1 MRSAVRAVSATEG
14 RRLLVACLCAEW
26 CGSCRD
32 YRATFSALQER
43 FAAAADFAW
52 IDIEDESDAL
62 GDPDI
67 ENFPTLLL
75 ADAGGLRFLGAV
87 TPHAATAER
96 LVENALAG
104 ALPVIG
110 GADADLA
117 ERTRRLVAA
126 RGDGGFPTNAAS

>member
-1 MRSAVRAVSATEG
+1 MGSTDD

-32 YRATFSALQER
+32 YRATFEALAAR
-43 FAAAADFAW
+43 FAADAEFAW

-62 GDPDI
+62 GDPEV

-96 LVENALAG
+96 LVANALAG
-104 ALPVIG
+104 ALPAIG
-110 GADADLA
+110 GADDAELA
-117 ERTRRLVAA
+117 TRVRRLVGA
-126 RGDGGFPTNAAS
+126 RQEK

>member
-1 MRSAVRAVSATEG
+1 MADAG
-14 RRLLVACLCAEW
+14 RLLVACLCAEW

-32 YRATFSALQER
+32 YRATFDAL
-43 FAAAADFAW
+43 AAQLAAVADFAW

-75 ADAGGLRFLGAV
+75 ADGGGLRFLGAV

-96 LVENALAG
+96 LVRNALEGELPPITGPQDALAG
-104 ALPVIG
+104 RARQLVARRDG
-110 GADADLA
+110 GAAQSH
-117 ERTRRLVAA
+117 
-126 RGDGGFPTNAAS
+126 P

>member
-1 MRSAVRAVSATEG
+1 MTE
-14 RRLLVACLCAEW
+14 RLLVACLCAEW

-32 YRATFSALQER
+32 YRATFAALAER

-75 ADAGGLRFLGAV
+75 ADAGGLRFLGTV
-87 TPHAATAER
+87 TPHLATAER
-96 LVENALAG
+96 LVQNALAG
-104 ALPVIG
+104 SLPSIG
-110 GADADLA
+110 GEQAELA
-117 ERTRRLVAA
+117 ERARTLVGTRE
-126 RGDGGFPTNAAS
+126 GGVSPQSRAE

>member
-1 MRSAVRAVSATEG
+1 MADD

-32 YRATFSALQER
+32 YRATFDALAAR
-43 FAAAADFAW
+43 FSGEADFAW

-87 TPHAATAER
+87 TPHAAIAER
-96 LVENALAG
+96 LVTNALAG
-104 ALPVIG
+104 ELPAID
-110 GADADLA
+110 GAEAALA
-117 ERTRRLVAA
+117 ERAWLLLASRR
-126 RGDGGFPTNAAS
+126 DAASTQTPSSQ

>member
-1 MRSAVRAVSATEG
+1 MAPASGE
-14 RRLLVACLCAEW
+14 RLLVACLCAEW

-32 YRATFSALQER
+32 YRATFAALGER
-43 FAAAADFAW
+43 FAGKADFAW

-62 GDPDI
+62 GDPEI

-87 TPHAATAER
+87 TPHGATAQR

-104 ALPVIG
+104 ALPAIDG
-110 GADADLA
+110 DPAGLADRARA
-117 ERTRRLVAA
+117 VAA
-126 RGDGGFPTNAAS
+126 ARKDA

>member
-1 MRSAVRAVSATEG
+1 VSSADD

-32 YRATFSALQER
+32 YRATFEALAAR
-43 FAAAADFAW
+43 FAADAEFAW

-96 LVENALAG
+96 LVANALAG

-110 GADADLA
+110 GADAELA
-117 ERTRRLVAA
+117 ERARRLVGE
-126 RGDGGFPTNAAS
+126 RHEE

>member
-1 MRSAVRAVSATEG
+1 MTE
-14 RRLLVACLCAEW
+14 RLLVACLCAEW

-32 YRATFSALQER
+32 YRSTFAALAERFSAD
-43 FAAAADFAW
+43 ADFAW

-87 TPHAATAER
+87 TPHLATAER
-96 LVENALAG
+96 LVQNALAG
-104 ALPVIG
+104 SLPSIG
-110 GADADLA
+110 GEQAELA
-117 ERTRRLVAA
+117 GRALTLVGTRE
-126 RGDGGFPTNAAS
+126 GGVSPQSRAE

>member
-1 MRSAVRAVSATEG
+1 MAE
-14 RRLLVACLCAEW
+14 RLLVACLCAEW

-32 YRATFSALQER
+32 YRATFAALAER
-43 FAAAADFAW
+43 FSADADFAW

-96 LVENALAG
+96 LVQNALDG
-104 ALPVIG
+104 SLPAIG
-110 GADADLA
+110 GEEAELA
-117 ERTRRLVAA
+117 ERARALLGTRKAGVSPQSPAE
-126 RGDGGFPTNAAS
+126 

>member
-1 MRSAVRAVSATEG
+1 
-14 RRLLVACLCAEW
+14 VACLCAEW

-32 YRATFSALQER
+32 YRATFEALAER
-43 FAAAADFAW
+43 FSADADFAW

-96 LVENALAG
+96 LVQNALAG
-104 ALPVIG
+104 ALPSIG
-110 GADADLA
+110 GKEAELADRARTLIGTRKGGVSPQSAA
-117 ERTRRLVAA
+117 E
-126 RGDGGFPTNAAS
+126 

>member
-1 MRSAVRAVSATEG
+1 MVPTDD

-32 YRATFSALQER
+32 YRATFAALEAR
-43 FAAAADFAW
+43 FAADADFAW

-96 LVENALAG
+96 LVANALAG
-104 ALPVIG
+104 ELPAIG
-110 GADADLA
+110 GADAELA
-117 ERTRRLVAA
+117 ERARRLVVA
-126 RGDGGFPTNAAS
+126 RRNG

>member
-1 MRSAVRAVSATEG
+1 MTEA

-32 YRATFSALQER
+32 YRATFAALSAQFSAE
-43 FAAAADFAW
+43 ADFAW

-96 LVENALAG
+96 LVKNALAG
-104 ALPVIG
+104 ELPAIDG
-110 GADADLA
+110 EDAALA
-117 ERTRRLVAA
+117 ERARTLVGSRRGA
-126 RGDGGFPTNAAS
+126 AASQSDLE

>member
-1 MRSAVRAVSATEG
+1 VVPTDD

-32 YRATFSALQER
+32 YRATFAALEAR
-43 FAAAADFAW
+43 FAADADFAW

-96 LVENALAG
+96 LVANALAG
-104 ALPVIG
+104 ELPAIG
-110 GADADLA
+110 GADAELA
-117 ERTRRLVAA
+117 ERARRLVVA
-126 RGDGGFPTNAAS
+126 RRNG

>member
-1 MRSAVRAVSATEG
+1 MAESG
-14 RRLLVACLCAEW
+14 RLLVACLCAEW

-32 YRATFSALQER
+32 YRATFDAL
-43 FAAAADFAW
+43 AAQFSGEAEFAW

-75 ADAGGLRFLGAV
+75 ADAGGPRFLGAV

-96 LVENALAG
+96 LVRNALAG
-104 ALPVIG
+104 ELPALEGP
-110 GADADLA
+110 AAALA
-117 ERTRRLVAA
+117 ERARTLV
-126 RGDGGFPTNAAS
+126 RGRTGGGSHIRPE

>member
-1 MRSAVRAVSATEG
+1 MAE
-14 RRLLVACLCAEW
+14 RLLVACLCAEW

-32 YRATFSALQER
+32 YRATFAALAER
-43 FAAAADFAW
+43 FAGEAEFAW

-75 ADAGGLRFLGAV
+75 ADAGGPRFLGAV

-96 LVENALAG
+96 LVQNALAG
-104 ALPVIG
+104 ALPPIG
-110 GADADLA
+110 GEAAALA
-117 ERTRRLVAA
+117 ERARSLVGTRE
-126 RGDGGFPTNAAS
+126 DGLSPQSRAE

>member
-1 MRSAVRAVSATEG
+1 MAEAE
-14 RRLLVACLCAEW
+14 RLLVACLCAEW

-32 YRATFSALQER
+32 YRATFDALSAR
-43 FAAAADFAW
+43 FSGEADFAW

-96 LVENALAG
+96 LVKNALAG
-104 ALPVIG
+104 ELPAID
-110 GADADLA
+110 GAEATLA
-117 ERTRRLVAA
+117 ERARALVGE
-126 RGDGGFPTNAAS
+126 RSGGAASQSRP

>member
-1 MRSAVRAVSATEG
+1 VGSTDD

-32 YRATFSALQER
+32 YRATFEALAAR
-43 FAAAADFAW
+43 FAADAEFAW

-62 GDPDI
+62 GDPEI

-96 LVENALAG
+96 LVANALAG
-104 ALPVIG
+104 ALPAIG
-110 GADADLA
+110 GADDAELA
-117 ERTRRLVAA
+117 ERARRLVGA
-126 RGDGGFPTNAAS
+126 RHEK

>member
-1 MRSAVRAVSATEG
+1 MAE
-14 RRLLVACLCAEW
+14 RLLVACLCAEW

-32 YRATFSALQER
+32 YRATFAALADRFSAD
-43 FAAAADFAW
+43 ADFAW

-96 LVENALAG
+96 LVQNALAG
-104 ALPVIG
+104 ALPPIG
-110 GADADLA
+110 GEEVELA
-117 ERTRRLVAA
+117 ERARTLVGTRK
-126 RGDGGFPTNAAS
+126 GGASPQSPAE